1 MDLCALYRTLE
12 KYNLP
17 LVSNKYICTMEL
29 AKRIFKNDDS
39 VQTYRLDV
47 RSKKYGIELLHH
59 YNALDDT
66 KACSGGATWKYGNY
80 GSKYEKACQLNE
92 KEKVILIVKES
103 DAIH

>member
-1 MDLCALYRTLE
+1 
-12 KYNLP
+12 
-17 LVSNKYICTMEL
+17 MEL

-66 KACSGGATWKYGNY
+66 KACSGGATWKESNSY
-80 GSKYEKACQLNE
+80 SKRKRCYTLVYQRANIVGVM
-92 KEKVILIVKES
+92 KVCIKL
-103 DAIH
+103 